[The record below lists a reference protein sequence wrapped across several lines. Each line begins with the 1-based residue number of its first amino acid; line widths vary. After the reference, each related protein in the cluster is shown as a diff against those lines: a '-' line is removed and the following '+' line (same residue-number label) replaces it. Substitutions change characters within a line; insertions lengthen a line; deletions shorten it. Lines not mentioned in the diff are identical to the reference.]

1 MNEIVLYGTV
11 GASFWDEEYFT
22 AKMVREMLEGRT
34 GPLTVRLNSPGG
46 VASEGQAI
54 YTMLRDY
61 DGEVEVVVDAVAM
74 SAASLLAMAGD
85 KITMRR
91 GSYMLIHDPAMLFA
105 EGRGTAEDHK
115 KTATF
120 LDKIADAYADVYA
133 ARTGLSKAQAR
144 KVMRDET
151 VYTAEEAVAAG
162 FATDTDSEEAVEAA
176 AFDYR
181 VYANA
186 PEFLR
191 GKSKGRVPE
200 HAAVAAMIGGLPP
213 LAKEAAMADDTKA
226 VKPEAADDEEDKTM
240 AARAEDGMED
250 DEDDDDMPEDKAKAS
265 APRVEM
271 SARQSARLYDTAA
284 MAGVD
289 VAFVSEMIEA
299 GVDFEGALTRITAKW
314 KEAGDKDI
322 AMHGRETT
330 RILRDER
337 ETARAGMEAA
347 IVAQLSRRDPESDVA
362 RPYMGM
368 SLVEM
373 AANSVGY
380 KGSLRTFADREA
392 VMAGTHSTSDFPS
405 VFSNALNKMLQ
416 ARYRDATPTYR
427 DVSRRMTFNDFRPH
441 PVIGVGTFPK
451 LLPVGE
457 GGEIQYG
464 TFGEKSES
472 VAVAPYAR
480 AVNLSRQMII
490 NDEMDAIAQVIA
502 DRGRAVAR
510 FEDEVFYAMLLS
522 GSNADGPTLT
532 ETSRQVF
539 NATDLSKAGTAAAIT
554 VTSLSAGRASL
565 RKRVGIDG
573 EKLNIPAAILLTGPD
588 KETEA
593 QQIVAPIQA
602 QSAGN
607 VNPFAGTLRVVSTP
621 YITGNAWYLFA
632 DPADVPCFIYGFLSG
647 FEGPRMRMEEPFG
660 RQGVML
666 SLEHDF
672 GVGAI
677 DHRGGYKNAGA

>member
-22 AKMVREMLEGRT
+22 AKMVREMLDGRT

-115 KTATF
+115 KTASF

-133 ARTGLSKAQAR
+133 ARTGLAKDAAR
-144 KVMRDET
+144 EIMRAET
-151 VYTAEEAVAAG
+151 VYAADEAVAAG
-162 FATDTDSEEAVEAA
+162 FATNTDDEEAVEAA

-200 HAAVAAMIGGLPP
+200 YAAVAAMIGGFPVQQ
-213 LAKEAAMADDTKA
+213 KEAAMADDPKA
-226 VKPEAADDEEDKTM
+226 VKPEAADDDEDKKM
-240 AARAEDGMED
+240 SVKAEDGAEED
-250 DEDDDDMPEDKAKAS
+250 DAPDGKAKAS

-289 VAFVSEMIEA
+289 VSFVSEMIEA
-299 GVDFEGALTRITAKW
+299 GVDFDGGLARITAKW
-314 KEAGDKDI
+314 KQAGDKDI

-337 ETARAGMEAA
+337 DTSRAGMEAA

-373 AANSVGY
+373 AANSVGH
-380 KGSLRTFADREA
+380 KGSLRSAGDREQA
-392 VMAGTHSTSDFPS
+392 FMAGTHSTSDFPS

-416 ARYRDATPTYR
+416 SRYRDATPTYR
-427 DVSRRMTFNDFRPH
+427 DISRRMTFNDFRPH
-441 PVIGVGTFPK
+441 PVIGVGTFPEMSEV
-451 LLPVGE
+451 LE
-457 GGEIQYG
+457 GGEIKYG
-464 TFGEKSES
+464 TFGEKAES
-472 VAVAPYAR
+472 VAVKPYAV
-480 AVNLSRQMII
+480 AVNITRQMIV
-490 NDEMDAIAQVIA
+490 NDEMDAIAQIIA

-510 FEDEVFYAMLLS
+510 FEDKVFYTMLLS

-532 ETSRQVF
+532 ETTRQVF
-539 NATDLSKAGTAAAIT
+539 NTTDLSKAGSAAAIT
-554 VTSLSAGRASL
+554 VTSLSVGRASL
-565 RKRVGIDG
+565 RKRAGIDG

-607 VNPFAGTLRVVSTP
+607 VNPFAGTLRVVSSP

-632 DPADVPCFIYGFLSG
+632 DPADVPCFIHGFLSG

>member
-22 AKMVREMLEGRT
+22 AKMVREMLDGRT

-133 ARTGLSKAQAR
+133 SRTGLAKDEAR
-144 KVMRDET
+144 RVMRDET

-162 FATDTDSEEAVEAA
+162 FATDTDDDEAVEAA

-191 GKSKGRVPE
+191 GKSRGRVPE
-200 HAAVAAMIGGLPP
+200 YAAVAAMIGGFPRQ
-213 LAKEAAMADDTKA
+213 AKEADMADDTKA
-226 VKPEAADDEEDKTM
+226 VKPEAADDDEDKKM
-240 AARAEDGMED
+240 AVKAEDGTQEGEED
-250 DEDDDDMPEDKAKAS
+250 DAPDGKAKAS

-271 SARQSARLYDTAA
+271 SARQTARLYDTAE
-284 MAGVD
+284 MAGVN
-289 VAFVSEMIEA
+289 VSFVSEMIEA
-299 GVDFEGALTRITAKW
+299 GVDFEGALTRITSEW
-314 KEAGDKDI
+314 KKAGDKDI

-337 ETARAGMEAA
+337 ETSRAGMEAA

-380 KGSLRTFADREA
+380 KGSLRSAGDREQA
-392 VMAGTHSTSDFPS
+392 FMAGTHSTSDFPA
-405 VFSNALNKMLQ
+405 VFSNALNKMLE

-427 DVSRRMTFNDFRPH
+427 DVARRMTFNDFRPH
-441 PVIGVGTFPK
+441 PVIGVGTFPEMGEV
-451 LLPVGE
+451 LE
-457 GGEIQYG
+457 GGEIKYG

-472 VAVAPYAR
+472 VAVKPYAV
-480 AVNLSRQMII
+480 AVNITRQMIV
-490 NDEMDAIAQVIA
+490 NDEMDAIAQIIA

-510 FEDEVFYAMLLS
+510 FEDKVFYTMLLS

-532 ETSRQVF
+532 ETTRQVF
-539 NATDLSKAGTAAAIT
+539 NTTDLSKAGSAAAIT
-554 VTSLSAGRASL
+554 VTSLSVGRASL

-573 EKLNIPAAILLTGPD
+573 EKLNIPASILLVGPD

-621 YITGNAWYLFA
+621 YLTGNSWYLFA

-660 RQGVML
+660 RQGVSM

-672 GVGAI
+672 GVGAV